1 MLKDLGFKVEIYV
14 ASEVC
19 EDSIAVAMVNHEG
32 RITQVGDVRFI
43 TQEHVCGL
51 YVCCGGQFLVVRL
64 VALTITCFQ
73 LQRWGPFDLLI
84 GGSPCNDLSIVN
96 PIRKGL
102 YGTTPASDLP
112 LDRRS
117 QQPFRS
123 FGTDVFGLV
132 FLLKSFFFW
141 KQRRL
146 SLLMKQ
152 CFCVVMN
159 GSVLQRALVGCS
171 LSITGFWSC

>member
-1 MLKDLGFKVEIYV
+1 MALPPVCEQTRSGCHPSVGQSRTLDPNPEPAILCISGYLVLKDLGFKVEIYV

-32 RITQVGDVRFI
+32 RITQVGDIRFI

-51 YVCCGGQFLVVRL
+51 LCVLWWTFFGNLEPVVVRL
-64 VALTITCFQ
+64 VALMIICFQ

-102 YGTTPASDLP
+102 YGTRPSPQTCPCIVNHNSPSDL
-112 LDRRS
+112 L
-117 QQPFRS
+117 
-123 FGTDVFGLV
+123 
-132 FLLKSFFFW
+132 
-141 KQRRL
+141 
-146 SLLMKQ
+146 
-152 CFCVVMN
+152 
-159 GSVLQRALVGCS
+159 
-171 LSITGFWSC
+171 